1 VTRETSVVVIGGGFS
16 GAMTAAHLAGQGIA
30 TTVIEPGRLG
40 RGVAY
45 AATGH
50 PLLLNVRASAMTA
63 LPGQPLHFESWL
75 ERRAGVGTEPRAFA
89 HAFVPRAVYGEYLED
104 TVAEVSRG
112 RLDVIAGGAVALAP
126 AGRGFAVR
134 CADGEEVRCQR
145 VVLALGNPP
154 PRTPAGMAADVPGYA
169 AAPYARLSAIEAT
182 DPVAILGTGL
192 TSLDVIAGLR
202 ARGHRG
208 RITCISRRGLVPAA
222 HGAPPRQLP
231 HVPRALVRQPR
242 LRTLLSWWRTTLIDH
257 PDEAALIAGLRP
269 LLPTIWRRLPLAD
282 RARFLRHVRPRWD
295 VLRHRAPPSVRATL
309 DLGVAEGSIE
319 IVAGHLVGATAAAAG
334 LRCQIATA
342 EGTRARDVRWLLNCT
357 GPERDIRRLA
367 SPLMQSLV
375 AHRLVAADPLGLGV
389 LTGPGGQLI
398 GEDGLIADA
407 YVVGPWRMADLFE
420 ASAVPE
426 LRGHALE
433 TAMAIVGEP
442 AEQRV
447 QVAV

>member
-1 VTRETSVVVIGGGFS
+1 MTRETSVVVIGGGFS

-63 LPGQPLHFESWL
+63 LPDQPLHFESWL
-75 ERRAGVGTEPRAFA
+75 ERRAGAGTEPRGFA
-89 HAFVPRAVYGEYLED
+89 HAFVPRAMYGEYLED

-112 RLDVIAGGAVALAP
+112 GLDVIV
-126 AGRGFAVR
+126 GRATSVVPRASGFAVR
-134 CADGEEVRCQR
+134 CEDGVEVRCER

-154 PRTPAGMAADVPGYA
+154 PRRPAGIDPGLEGYA
-169 AAPYARLSAIEAT
+169 GEPYGRLAAIEAT
-182 DPVAILGTGL
+182 DPVVILGTGL

-208 RITCISRRGLVPAA
+208 RITCVSRRGLVPAA

-242 LRTLLSWWRTTLIDH
+242 LRTLLAWWRSALRDQ

-295 VLRHRAPPSVRATL
+295 VLRHRAPPSVRAAL
-309 DLGVAEGSIE
+309 DLGVADGSIE
-319 IVAGHLVGATAAAAG
+319 IVAGRLVGAAAVGSG
-334 LRCQIATA
+334 LRCQIAT
-342 EGTRARDVRWLLNCT
+342 GQGSQARDARWLLNCT
-357 GPERDIRRLA
+357 GPERDVRRLT

-375 AHRLVAADPLGLGV
+375 AHRLVAGDPLGLGV

-398 GEDGLIADA
+398 GEDGLVADA

-426 LRGHALE
+426 LRHHALE
-433 TAMAIVGEP
+433 TALAIIGEP
-442 AEQRV
+442 AQALAHA
-447 QVAV
+447 AV